1 MEEKGKGNEQ
11 DVPAHEVRNK
21 NMGAPKKKKK
31 SLHFLFSGI
40 VMWVSPMRTRNVVP
54 TTYVGQ
60 QHAFV
65 VLLQNYLLG

>member
-31 SLHFLFSGI
+31 KVSTFFL
-40 VMWVSPMRTRNVVP
+40 VE
-54 TTYVGQ
+54 
-60 QHAFV
+60 
-65 VLLQNYLLG
+65 L